1 MRDTKIHYLIFLQ
14 YTVKNLS
21 KYFSSVLANKPLH
34 GAPFKFTGCL
44 KNKENQAY
52 GKMASKR
59 LEEKNTF
66 EI

>member
-1 MRDTKIHYLIFLQ
+1 MIINYDSTLKI
-14 YTVKNLS
+14 
-21 KYFSSVLANKPLH
+21 LH

-59 LEEKNTF
+59 SEEKNTF